1 MSVRRT
7 VSSGNCPSGNY
18 PLGGGGVLS
27 GKCPS
32 GKKPL
37 EKCPSS
43 HCLDTLRGLFRT
55 LTNIVK
61 ELRAK
66 AKKLHLRCLTGVCIR
81 LGVCIFRFSVRIRE
95 CNTEMKY
102 RLIEIFD
109 ARSFVGLHLLFH
121 NVFILHIGI
130 STTILPP

>member
-7 VSSGNCPSGNY
+7 VSSRNCPSGNY
-18 PLGGGGVLS
+18 PLGGGVLS